1 MQIGRLAVRN
11 EGSFVVAA
19 KQEIPLESQTNIILG
34 LVRSPKLRVALIA
47 CGIAGFV
54 FTARAG
60 YFAAIDAQL
69 AVAILAIVA
78 GAITAGLAGFA
89 FSAIAGAILFHW
101 LPPVEAVPLLL
112 ACSITTQLF
121 SMATLWNAM
130 RWRA

>member
-1 MQIGRLAVRN
+1 MRN
-11 EGSFVVAA
+11 EGSLLVAA
-19 KQEIPLESQTNIILG
+19 KQEIPLVSQTNIILG
-34 LVRSPKLRVALIA
+34 LVRSPKLRAPLIA
-47 CGIAGFV
+47 CGIAGFA

-60 YFAAIDAQL
+60 YFPAIDAQL
-69 AVAILAIVA
+69 AVAILAIFA

-121 SMATLWNAM
+121 SMARLWNAM